1 MDENEK
7 IIGLNRH
14 TKKENPTEQQ
24 EVDLFALAAQQP
36 PTAEPPQ
43 ENTQVDLLAYANCL
57 ESQNLPVPPQDKT
70 NYIIDDAAIPDIEL
84 PQTAPENDN
93 NGSTGKKFRLGKWG
107 MAAVAVVTAFA
118 VLFVSVMSVFL
129 SYYSKMDYVAD
140 DKSAYYYNVKAD
152 GIKRSPFVK
161 NILLLGTDERTAEF
175 SDNARSDCMMLLS
188 INSLTGTISLVSLER
203 GMTVPYLKS
212 ESSTSSD
219 LLTHVFKHGGAGL
232 LMNTVENTFKVEV
245 NDYVRVNFNT
255 FAQVIDTLGGIDIE
269 LTAAEVRGLNQ
280 AKKKDQRVSRKL
292 SAGVNHLSG
301 EEALCYA
308 RLRWIDSDFR
318 RVERQRKVILAV
330 KEQLKGASYLKLM
343 SVANNVLP
351 LVQTN
356 ISAGDMASLIF
367 EASLAMGNDTEQMT
381 VPFNGTYSGLAN
393 VDFDQNAALLQEAL
407 Y

>member
-14 TKKENPTEQQ
+14 TRTEDNTAE

-36 PTAEPPQ
+36 ANTQPPQ
-43 ENTQVDLLAYANCL
+43 ENVQVDLLAYTDRL
-57 ESQNLPVPPQDKT
+57 EKEKLSLPTQDKT

-84 PQTAPENDN
+84 PQTASENREN
-93 NGSTGKKFRLGKWG
+93 RPTGKKIRLGKWSI
-107 MAAVAVVTAFA
+107 ALIAVVTAFA
-118 VLFVSVMSVFL
+118 VLFVSVMAVFL
-129 SYYSKMDYVAD
+129 NCYSKMDYVAD

-203 GMTVPYLKS
+203 GMTVHYLKS
-212 ESSTSSD
+212 ENSTSSD
-219 LLTHVFKHGGAGL
+219 LLTHVFKYGGAGL

-255 FAQVIDTLGGIDIE
+255 FAQAIDALGGVDIE

-280 AKKKDQRVSRKL
+280 AKKADQRVSRKL
-292 SAGVNHLSG
+292 SVGVNHLSG
-301 EEALCYA
+301 QEALCYA

-318 RVERQRKVILAV
+318 RIERQRKVMLAV
-330 KEQLKGASYLKLM
+330 KEQLKGASYLRLM
-343 SVANNVLP
+343 SVAGDVLP

-356 ISAGDMASLIF
+356 ISSGDMASIIF
-367 EASLAMGNDTEQMT
+367 KASLAMGSDTEQMT
-381 VPFNGTYSGLAN
+381 VPFSGTYSGLAN

-407 Y
+407 YG